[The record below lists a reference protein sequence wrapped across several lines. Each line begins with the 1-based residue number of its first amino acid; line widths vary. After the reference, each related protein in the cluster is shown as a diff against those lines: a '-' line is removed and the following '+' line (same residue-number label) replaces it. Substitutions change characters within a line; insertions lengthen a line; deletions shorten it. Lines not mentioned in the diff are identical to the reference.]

1 MGLIKVH
8 EADLWAVES
17 GLREIKSIID
27 ALSSQAII
35 TKIEAIQN
43 TVYAML
49 NKQLRD

>member
-8 EADLWAVES
+8 EEDLWAVES
-17 GLREIKSIID
+17 GLRNIIALAD
-27 ALSSQAII
+27 VLSSQSII
-35 TKIEAIQN
+35 VRIEAIQN